1 MKGPK
6 AAKLVRIYISE
17 NDRYRGKPL
26 YVALTLFLKEKD
38 IRVVTVVR
46 GRIGFG
52 PGGIVHG
59 NHFWPIPG
67 DFPVILEC
75 LDQAERIEAILPKI
89 IRMLTSGRC
98 VVSDGQMWG

>member
-1 MKGPK
+1 MKGPN
-6 AAKLVRIYISE
+6 AAKLVRIYINE
-17 NDRYRGKPL
+17 NDRSRGKPL

-38 IRVVTVVR
+38 IRVVTVLR

-52 PGGIVHG
+52 QRGIIHG

-67 DFPVILEC
+67 DFPIILEC
-75 LDQAERIEAILPKI
+75 LDQAERIEAVLPEI
-89 IRMLTSGRC
+89 IRMLTHGRC